1 MRHGNA
7 ADNFRA
13 LVVTTTESGP
23 GLEVRQLDRD
33 FLMEGDVTIAVDHS
47 TLNYKDGLALTGRA
61 PILRVSP
68 MIPGVDL
75 AGTVE
80 SSQHPDYAPGDK
92 VVLNGWGVGER
103 HHGGYAQLA
112 RVRGE
117 WLIPLPDRLSTRQA
131 MAIGTAGYTAML
143 CVTALERD
151 GLQPE
156 SGPVL
161 VTGAAGGV
169 GSLAVALLAGRGYT
183 VTASTGRM
191 EESPYL
197 QALGASAVIGREE
210 LQTPVKPL
218 AKERWAG
225 AVDCVGGTTLANV
238 LSQTRY
244 GGSVTACG
252 LAGGMDLPA
261 TVAPFILRGV
271 HLLGV
276 DSVMAPRHARLRA
289 WRSLAAEIDLG
300 KLESM
305 TRTIAIDELPAAAAD
320 ILAGKVR
327 GRIVVDVN
335 A

>member
-289 WRSLAAEIDLG
+289 WRSLAEEIDLG